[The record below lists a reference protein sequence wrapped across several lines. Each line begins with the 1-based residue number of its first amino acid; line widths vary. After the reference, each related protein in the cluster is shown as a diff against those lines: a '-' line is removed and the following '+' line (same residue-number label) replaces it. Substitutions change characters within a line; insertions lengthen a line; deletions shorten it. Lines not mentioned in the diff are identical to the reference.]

1 MRREA
6 LDHVRAAIEANTRR
20 RTLDQLK
27 AEGKRHVRVVSG
39 EKILSIIQAIVGDI
53 VDREV
58 GEVSKQ
64 DRERIVSE
72 SKAQFD
78 RVMKIQAEQDALLAE
93 QKNLVAEYKEKLER
107 LQELHE
113 AAVEEHSRAERRMQ
127 AEFQARVEDL
137 TKEGGAS
144 AKRLAELET
153 RLATSKTTIENYD
166 SEISRL
172 THRIN
177 EDGDLLEELKAALQ
191 ARELEAQRFAG
202 ERDALATQL
211 AALKE
216 HAGET
221 EAVAQLKDELAE
233 MKSFLRT
240 LGDSASR
247 ANDATVEALLAKLAD
262 RETFSTASLEERFQA
277 TLDKSLDQ
285 ISRTMAAATA
295 KPIDIAVEATDALI
309 AKIFDAGDAASTNLD
324 DLEVVEQKSKAGIAG
339 NLARLRALKAAG
351 AGGKSP
357 EPEGAAP
364 AETAR
369 KARESVERLKAVRAK
384 QEKKE

>member
-6 LDHVRAAIEANTRR
+6 LDHVRAAIEANTQR

-58 GEVSKQ
+58 GELSKQ
-64 DRERIVSE
+64 DRERIVKE

-93 QKNLVAEYKEKLER
+93 QKALVAEYKGKLAE
-107 LQELHE
+107 LQDLHE
-113 AAVEEHSRAERRMQ
+113 ASKEEHSRIELRMQ
-127 AEFQARVEDL
+127 AEFQERVQDL
-137 TKEGGAS
+137 TREGGAS

-153 RLATSKTTIENYD
+153 RLATAKTTIENYD

-191 ARELEAQRFAG
+191 AREMEAQRLAG
-202 ERDALATQL
+202 ERDALASQL
-211 AALKE
+211 AALQE
-216 HAGET
+216 QAGEN
-221 EAVAQLKDELAE
+221 EAVSQLRGELAE
-233 MKSFLRT
+233 MKSFLRN
-240 LGDSASR
+240 LGDTAAR
-247 ANDATVEALLAKLAD
+247 ANDATVEALMAKLAE
-262 RETFSTASLEERFQA
+262 RESFSTESLEERFQA

-295 KPIDIAVEATDALI
+295 KPIDIAVEATDALV
-309 AKIFDAGDAASTNLD
+309 AKIFDAGDELTTNLE
-324 DLEVVEQKSKAGIAG
+324 DLEVEVKTSKAGIAG

-351 AGGKSP
+351 GSQP
-357 EPEGAAP
+357 P
-364 AETAR
+364 AEGGAQPETA
-369 KARESVERLKAVRAK
+369 KKTRESVERLKAVRAK
-384 QEKKE
+384 PEKKE